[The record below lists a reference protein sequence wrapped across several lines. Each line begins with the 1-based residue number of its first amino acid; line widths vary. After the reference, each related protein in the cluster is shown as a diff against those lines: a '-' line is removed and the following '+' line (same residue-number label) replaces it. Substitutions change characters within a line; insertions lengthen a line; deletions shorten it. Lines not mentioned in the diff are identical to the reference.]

1 MSIREQLRDAA
12 ATLLGISAYQKPRHG
27 YGLELDDDVVEA
39 VREALGGQLQPLVRT
54 RLRWYLADLE
64 TAQAN
69 ADSGNLTMCA
79 QLYRAMRRDAVLS
92 GLMSARVSGLMRLP
106 RKFYGNAEIAEELR
120 SKKTL
125 PGAKEDD
132 NNRSVFDEMFP
143 PSEVKL
149 LGADGVALGV
159 GVAEL
164 VPVPG
169 RDYPVM
175 IRLDPEFLTYR
186 WVENRWYFS
195 SVAGLLPITPG
206 DGRWILHTPG
216 GRMSPW
222 QFGIWPAL
230 GQSFINKQHALL
242 HRANYSSKLAN
253 PARVAYAPL
262 GASQVQREGLMRRL
276 MAWGVNTVF
285 EMPPGWEAKILESNG
300 RGWETFQREIDTSDK
315 EYMIAIAGQL
325 LTTTGGEGFSNADA
339 GRAIQHDLVKDDGDG
354 LAYTLNTQG
363 IPAYIAG
370 TRGVD
375 EVERML
381 TFLEWDTSTPKELEA
396 ESRTMQNLGN
406 ALTQLDAVLA
416 AHNVEIDVLQ
426 LFTRYGIPAK
436 KAAAGALRPVVAP
449 KGAPKLE
456 GDRAAALARHLE
468 TVPGEVREAV
478 VSALLAA

>member
-1 MSIREQLRDAA
+1 MSLREQLRDTVAG
-12 ATLLGISAYQKPRHG
+12 LLGISAYQKPRDG
-27 YGLELDDDVVEA
+27 YGLELDDEIVEK

-69 ADSGNLTMCA
+69 ADAGNLTMA
-79 QLYRAMRRDAVLS
+79 SQLYRALRRDAVLS

-106 RKFYGNAEIAEELR
+106 RKFYGDAEIAEELR
-120 SKKTL
+120 SKKTI
-125 PGAKEDD
+125 PGSSHDD
-132 NNRSVFDEMFP
+132 SNRSVFDEMFP

-149 LGADGVALGV
+149 LGSDGIVLGV

-222 QFGIWPAL
+222 QFGNWPAL

-253 PARVAYAPL
+253 PARVARAPL
-262 GASQVQREGLMRRL
+262 GASEIQKAGLLRRL
-276 MAWGVNTVF
+276 MAWGVNSVF
-285 EMPPGWEAKILESNG
+285 ELPVGWDVTLLESNG
-300 RGWETFQREIDTSDK
+300 RGWETFQKEIDTSDK

-325 LTTTGGEGFSNADA
+325 VTTTGGEGFGNTDVQ
-339 GRAIQHDLVKDDGDG
+339 RAIQHDLIKDDGDS

-363 IPAYIAG
+363 IPSYIAG
-370 TRGVD
+370 TRGIEEVD
-375 EVERML
+375 RRL
-381 TFLEWDTSTPKELEA
+381 TMIEWDTSTPKELEA

-416 AHNVEIDVLQ
+416 AHGIEIDLLQ
-426 LFTRYGIPAK
+426 VFTRYGIPSRKTEGGAVRPIV
-436 KAAAGALRPVVAP
+436 AA

-456 GDRAAALARHLE
+456 GDKAAALMAQLKGHPDIL
-468 TVPGEVREAV
+468 EAV
-478 VSALLAA
+478 ATALLAA